1 MQHQV
6 DADQEGNP
14 IYINLELAGGSLLI
28 KDHDMNLIKKTIGNP
43 SKPSRP
49 SNELFVDINEAYTW
63 FQTTSLSNR
72 LDLVRQQEQNESGE

>member
-6 DADQEGNP
+6 DADQDGNP
-14 IYINLELAGGSLLI
+14 IYINLELVEVSLLI

-43 SKPSRP
+43 SKPNSP
-49 SNELFVDINEAYTW
+49 SNELFSDINEAYAW

-72 LDLVRQQEQNESGE
+72 LDLARQQEQNESGE